1 MLAQLH
7 SQGGTMRIRTAAAV
21 GLLAAA
27 LTACQPGADDAAPAP
42 TVTVTEPAN
51 ANAACLAGLVEAY
64 PSLDPETP
72 MLDQVDACASLD
84 DTARSSVLGTLNDY
98 DDALRADIE
107 AAASD
112 EP

>member
-1 MLAQLH
+1 
-7 SQGGTMRIRTAAAV
+7 
-21 GLLAAA
+21 
-27 LTACQPGADDAAPAP
+27 
-42 TVTVTEPAN
+42 
-51 ANAACLAGLVEAY
+51 
-64 PSLDPETP
+64 

-107 AAASD
+107 AAIE

>member
-1 MLAQLH
+1 
-7 SQGGTMRIRTAAAV
+7 MRIRTAVAV

-51 ANAACLAGLVEAY
+51 ANAACLAGVVEAY

-72 MLDQVDACASLD
+72 MMDQVDECAGLSRQEQSD
-84 DTARSSVLGTLNDY
+84 VLRVLQEY
-98 DDALRADIE
+98 DDALQASVDE
-107 AAASD
+107 ASAGS
-112 EP
+112 